1 MRALLVVVTLGAHAA
16 LANDELTVEDAVKRA
31 LEVNPQLRAAREKR
45 EGAADQARAVRGQL
59 LPSAALSEEFQHYDK
74 EFSVVFSIPGA
85 PTAPSFVARDQ
96 NTNTFVAGARQ
107 PLLGLLHLSQEL
119 SAAGSASDAAQAQL
133 EAGERA
139 VREGIEAGYLRLFE
153 ARAALQVAQASQA
166 QLGEQLAVA
175 EARVQA
181 GALTTADVLR
191 VKVAKANIRQQEL
204 QAKVQESAARTALL
218 TALDLPLDAQVEFA
232 EPTSLE
238 AEAAKPV
245 PSLPEATGQALDRRP
260 ELRAAQASAEAA
272 EASSRARLAALL
284 PEVDLE
290 AAYIRIDG
298 QAFAAKDQAY
308 VGVKASWPVWTWGAQ
323 WYAHRA
329 AAHQAEAA
337 RLTRD
342 DADHQVRA
350 EVSGRLEQL
359 DAASSAV
366 DVARTALESAEE
378 AYRVTAAVV
387 QAGSGTTTDLLDA
400 QSALTQAKLNLVRSR
415 Y

>member
-1 MRALLVVVTLGAHAA
+1 M
-16 LANDELTVEDAVKRA
+16 
-31 LEVNPQLRAAREKR
+31 
-45 EGAADQARAVRGQL
+45 
-59 LPSAALSEEFQHYDK
+59 
-74 EFSVVFSIPGA
+74 
-85 PTAPSFVARDQ
+85 
-96 NTNTFVAGARQ
+96 
-107 PLLGLLHLSQEL
+107 
-119 SAAGSASDAAQAQL
+119 QAQL
-133 EAGERA
+133 EGGERA
-139 VREGIEAGYLRLFE
+139 VREAIESGYLRLFE
-153 ARAALQVAQASQA
+153 GRVALQVAQASQA
-166 QLGEQLAVA
+166 QLGEQLTVA

-191 VKVAKANIRQQEL
+191 VKVARANIRQQEL
-204 QAKVQESAARTALL
+204 QARVQESAARTALL
-218 TALDLPLDAQVEFA
+218 TELDLPLDAQVEFA

-238 AEAAKPV
+238 AEAAQPV
-245 PSLPEATGQALDRRP
+245 PSLPEATSQALDRRP
-260 ELRAAQASAEAA
+260 ELRAAMANAQAAEAA
-272 EASSRARLAALL
+272 SRARLAALL

-308 VGVKASWPVWTWGAQ
+308 VGVKATWPVWTWGAQ

-337 RLTRD
+337 RLGRD

-359 DAASSAV
+359 DAATAAI

-415 Y
+415 YGQALSRVQLRRALGG